1 MINKGIS
8 VFFPAYNEGENIR
21 DLVLETNDYLKS
33 RFSDY
38 EILVVSCAST
48 DRTNEITL
56 DLAKNIPQLRLV
68 TKDINTGYA
77 SSLRA
82 GFENATKELI
92 FYTDGDH
99 QFDIK
104 ELDKLLPLI
113 EKYGIVTGYKIK
125 RNDPLMRLWMSW
137 LYNVVMRTLFG
148 IIKVKDI
155 NCAFKLYKREVIE
168 KINFLPNIT
177 QGVINSEIYI
187 SALKNG
193 YKIIEVPVS
202 HYARIKG
209 TGGDA
214 QIGSRDGKVFAF
226 VKPIII
232 WRFLKDAIN
241 LWRKVHGRK
250 K

>member
-1 MINKGIS
+1 MIDADS
-8 VFFPAYNEGENIR
+8 GE
-21 DLVLETNDYLKS
+21 
-33 RFSDY
+33 
-38 EILVVSCAST
+38 
-48 DRTNEITL
+48 
-56 DLAKNIPQLRLV
+56 
-68 TKDINTGYA
+68 
-77 SSLRA
+77 
-82 GFENATKELI
+82 
-92 FYTDGDH
+92 
-99 QFDIK
+99 
-104 ELDKLLPLI
+104 
-113 EKYGIVTGYKIK
+113 
-125 RNDPLMRLWMSW
+125 
-137 LYNVVMRTLFG
+137 
-148 IIKVKDI
+148 IKVKDI

-214 QIGSRDGKVFAF
+214 QIGPRGGKFFAF
-226 VKPIII
+226 VKPIIM